1 MAKLKKR
8 EKINYLDFTFT
19 IFQKYDTWQISF
31 KNPNDGKILKR
42 STKLV
47 ANSSNLITVKKE
59 IIPSVVEYLTGKV
72 DIFVQKEKLTLQEWA
87 EEFFVV
93 HKDKVRPHVYVKDF
107 KNYNNHVNSYFGDK
121 LLYLIKPIDVEKWQ
135 NKLLKKFKHSSVQK
149 YRSIFLSI
157 FDYAVKN
164 EIVESNP
171 IRKVESP
178 KTIKK
183 VTMHDDNENEIFPF
197 SETEIKTLLEKT
209 DGYLKN
215 FIMLMYATGA
225 RPGEI
230 IALSWCDVDFEKKQ
244 INIYKTIVN
253 KKVGPV
259 KTQSSKRKI
268 DMLPLAEL
276 ALKEQYKITSNYE
289 FIFISSQKKPFYS
302 HDIIN
307 LRLKKVLKAN
317 KIEVRKLYNLRHTFA
332 SQLIAAGED
341 ITWVSRT
348 LGHKDAQTTL
358 MYYTK
363 FIKKSEDERL
373 EKISKIGANFGA
385 DILIESKKPI
395 NRGL

>member
-1 MAKLKKR
+1 MVKLKKR
-8 EKINYLDFTFT
+8 EKVNYLEFTFT
-19 IFQKYDTWQISF
+19 IFEKYDTWQISF
-31 KNPNDGKILKR
+31 KNPSDGKILKR
-42 STKLV
+42 STKLT
-47 ANSSNLITVKKE
+47 ATQSNLISVKKE
-59 IIPSVVEYLTGKV
+59 IIPAIVEYLTGKV
-72 DIFVQKEKLTLQEWA
+72 EVSVQKEELSVQAWT

-93 HKDKVRPHVYVKDF
+93 HKDKVRPHVYQKNL
-107 KNYNNHVNSYFGDK
+107 KNYNKHVMPYFGNK
-121 LLYLIKPIDVEKWQ
+121 LMHLIKPIGIEKWQ
-135 NKLLKKFKHSSVQK
+135 NKLLMKFKHLTVQK

-164 EIVESNP
+164 EVVESNP

-178 KTIKK
+178 KTIEK
-183 VTMHDDNENEIFPF
+183 VTMHEDEENNILPF
-197 SETEIKTLLEKT
+197 SEAEIKIILEKT

-215 FIMLMYATGA
+215 FIMLMYASGM

-230 IALSWCDVDFEKKQ
+230 IALKWSDIDFDKKQ

-253 KKVGPV
+253 KQIGPV
-259 KTQSSKRKI
+259 KTLSSKRKI
-268 DMLPLAEL
+268 DMLPLSEL

-289 FIFISSQKKPFYS
+289 FIFISSRKKPFYS

-307 LRLKKVLKAN
+307 LRFRKVLKAN
-317 KIEVRKLYNLRHTFA
+317 KIQVRKLYNLRHTFA

-348 LGHKDAQTTL
+348 LGHKDTQTTL

-363 FIKKSEDERL
+363 FIKKGEDERL

-385 DILIESKKPI
+385 NIFYSGSKAYK
-395 NRGL
+395 

>member
-1 MAKLKKR
+1 M
-8 EKINYLDFTFT
+8 NYLEYTFT
-19 IFQKYDTWQISF
+19 IFEKYETWQISF
-31 KNPNDGKILKR
+31 KNPKDGKILKR
-42 STKLV
+42 STKL
-47 ANSSNLITVKKE
+47 AATPSNLIIVKKE

-72 DIFVQKEKLTLQEWA
+72 EISVQKEELKVQGWA
-87 EEFFVV
+87 EEFFIV
-93 HKDKVRPHVYVKDF
+93 HKDKVRSHVYVR
-107 KNYNNHVNSYFGDK
+107 NLGHYNNHVKPYFGNK
-121 LLYLIKPIDVEKWQ
+121 LLHLVKPIDVEKWQ
-135 NKLLKKFKHSSVQK
+135 NKLLKNFKHLTVQK
-149 YRSIFLSI
+149 YRSVFLSI

-178 KTIKK
+178 KTIEK
-183 VTMHDDNENEIFPF
+183 VTMYEAEENEIFPF
-197 SETEIKTLLEKT
+197 SEAEIKTLLKKT

-215 FIMLMYATGA
+215 FIMLMYATGM

-230 IALSWCDVDFEKKQ
+230 IALNWCDIDFDKKQ

-253 KKVGPV
+253 KKIGPV
-259 KTQSSKRKI
+259 KTHSSKRKI

-276 ALKEQYKITSNYE
+276 ALKEQYEITSNYE
-289 FIFISSQKKPFYS
+289 FIFISSEKKPFYS

-307 LRLKKVLKAN
+307 LRLKKVLEAN
-317 KIEVRKLYNLRHTFA
+317 NIQVRKLYNLRHTFA

-341 ITWVSRT
+341 IIWVSKT
-348 LGHKDAQTTL
+348 LGHKDTQTTL

-385 DILIESKKPI
+385 NIFNDGSKADK
-395 NRGL
+395 

>member
-1 MAKLKKR
+1 MVKLKKR
-8 EKINYLDFTFT
+8 EKVNYLEFTFT
-19 IFQKYDTWQISF
+19 IFEKYDTWQISF
-31 KNPNDGKILKR
+31 KNPSDGKILKR
-42 STKLV
+42 STKLT
-47 ANSSNLITVKKE
+47 ATQSNLISVKKE
-59 IIPSVVEYLTGKV
+59 IIPAIVEYLTGKV
-72 DIFVQKEKLTLQEWA
+72 EVSVQKEELSVQAWT

-93 HKDKVRPHVYVKDF
+93 HKDKVRPHVYQKNL
-107 KNYNNHVNSYFGDK
+107 KNYNKHVMPYFGNK
-121 LLYLIKPIDVEKWQ
+121 LMHLIKPIDIEKWQ
-135 NKLLKKFKHSSVQK
+135 NKLLMKFKHLTVQK

-164 EIVESNP
+164 EVVESNP

-178 KTIKK
+178 KTIEK
-183 VTMHDDNENEIFPF
+183 VTMHEDEENNILPF
-197 SETEIKTLLEKT
+197 SEAEIKIILEKT

-215 FIMLMYATGA
+215 FIMLMYASGM

-230 IALSWCDVDFEKKQ
+230 IALKWSDIDFDKKQ

-253 KKVGPV
+253 KQIGPV
-259 KTQSSKRKI
+259 KTLSSKRKI
-268 DMLPLAEL
+268 DMLPLSEL

-289 FIFISSQKKPFYS
+289 FIFISSRKKPFYS

-307 LRLKKVLKAN
+307 LRFRKVLKAN
-317 KIEVRKLYNLRHTFA
+317 KIQVRKLYNLRHTFA

-341 ITWVSRT
+341 ITWVSKT
-348 LGHKDAQTTL
+348 LGHKDTQTTL

-385 DILIESKKPI
+385 NIFDSHLKAYK
-395 NRGL
+395 

>member
-1 MAKLKKR
+1 MVKLKKR
-8 EKINYLDFTFT
+8 EKVNYLEFTFT
-19 IFQKYDTWQISF
+19 IFEKYDTWQISF
-31 KNPNDGKILKR
+31 KNPSDGKILKR
-42 STKLV
+42 STKLT
-47 ANSSNLITVKKE
+47 ATQSNLISVKKE
-59 IIPSVVEYLTGKV
+59 IIPAIVEYLTGKV
-72 DIFVQKEKLTLQEWA
+72 EVSVQKEELSVQAWT

-93 HKDKVRPHVYVKDF
+93 HKDKVRPHVYQKNL
-107 KNYNNHVNSYFGDK
+107 KNYNKHVMPYFGNK
-121 LLYLIKPIDVEKWQ
+121 LMHLIKPIDIEKWQ
-135 NKLLKKFKHSSVQK
+135 NKLLMKFKHLTVQK

-164 EIVESNP
+164 EVVESNP

-178 KTIKK
+178 KTIEK
-183 VTMHDDNENEIFPF
+183 VTMHEDEENNIFPF
-197 SETEIKTLLEKT
+197 SEAEIKIILEKT

-215 FIMLMYATGA
+215 FIMLMYASGM

-230 IALSWCDVDFEKKQ
+230 IALKWSDIDFDKKQ

-253 KKVGPV
+253 KQIGPV
-259 KTQSSKRKI
+259 KTLSSKRKI
-268 DMLPLAEL
+268 DMLPLSEL

-289 FIFISSQKKPFYS
+289 FIFISSRKKPFYS

-307 LRLKKVLKAN
+307 LRFRKVLKAN
-317 KIEVRKLYNLRHTFA
+317 KIQVRKLYNLRHTFA

-341 ITWVSRT
+341 ITWVSKT
-348 LGHKDAQTTL
+348 LGHKDTQTTL

-385 DILIESKKPI
+385 NIFDSHLKAYK
-395 NRGL
+395 